1 MKYIMLQIMTGTQG
15 DLVREFPVIFPD
27 ALVHADVAEAI
38 TKLPELATAKPVA
51 AGFLS
56 SLGLE
61 AECYGESETLQI
73 KSRGDLDS
81 SRICMLDYSH
91 GIV

>member
-1 MKYIMLQIMTGTQG
+1 MKYIMLRIVTAGEII
-15 DLVREFPVIFPD
+15 RELPIIFPD

-38 TKLPELATAKPVA
+38 TKLPGLYTATPVS
-51 AGFLS
+51 AGSLS
-56 SLGLE
+56 SLELE
-61 AECYGESETLQI
+61 TQCYGDSQTLDL

-81 SRICMLDYSH
+81 GRICMLDYSH

>member
-1 MKYIMLQIMTGTQG
+1 MKYIMLRIVTAGEII
-15 DLVREFPVIFPD
+15 RELPIIFPD
-27 ALVHADVAEAI
+27 AFVHADVAEAI
-38 TKLPELATAKPVA
+38 TKLPGLCTATPVA
-51 AGFLS
+51 AGSLS
-56 SLGLE
+56 SLELE
-61 AECYGESETLQI
+61 TQCYGDSQTLNL